1 MSDIAV
7 GRGDERGEKNEKL
20 VTVEIDGVEKDIEKG
35 EYTVEQLKEAL
46 GVAANRVL
54 AQEINGVL
62 TDLPTDKKVHVK
74 GGEVFASHVD
84 RGGSSSE

>member
-1 MSDIAV
+1 MSDLAV
-7 GRGDERGEKNEKL
+7 GRGDDRGENNKL
-20 VTVEIDGVEKDIEKG
+20 VTVQIDGADKEIEKG
-35 EYTVEQLKEAL
+35 EYTVKQLKAAL

-54 AQEINGVL
+54 AEEINGVL
-62 TDLPTDKKVHVK
+62 TDLPVDKKVHVE